1 MLHPI
6 SNKNTFSKKM
16 TVRWSSF
23 FVFFSNYFIDSFKF
37 KSSSRETWR
46 VILTKPLLYPPKTI
60 YFYIYIKNRKPEM
73 IYSIE
78 SDDRANKN
86 AEQDFLCCA
95 KFYILCC
102 ISFLAVVSFLHKKVF
117 LQVQNWCFSLNTVGS
132 CYI

>member
-1 MLHPI
+1 
-6 SNKNTFSKKM
+6 
-16 TVRWSSF
+16 
-23 FVFFSNYFIDSFKF
+23 
-37 KSSSRETWR
+37 
-46 VILTKPLLYPPKTI
+46 
-60 YFYIYIKNRKPEM
+60 M

-86 AEQDFLCCA
+86 AEQNFLCCA

-102 ISFLAVVSFLHKKVF
+102 ISFLAAVSFLHKKVF